1 MPEGSPM
8 NENVQ
13 TRPLFGLCGVVE
25 TLILLGW
32 ISKAMLVVALVI
44 AFVVFAHELG
54 HFVAAPESPE

>member
-1 MPEGSPM
+1 M

-13 TRPLFGLCGVVE
+13 TRPLIGLCGVVGA
-25 TLILLGW
+25 LILLGW

-54 HFVAAPESPE
+54 HLSLIHI